1 MSDSERI
8 EVHLRRGHY
17 GAMSVEWRGGAT
29 VRWEDSGYTYDGVPE
44 EIATITGPGEYRVRE
59 WCNDD
64 FHWGPWLQVEP

>member
-1 MSDSERI
+1 
-8 EVHLRRGHY
+8 
-17 GAMSVEWRGGAT
+17 MSVEWRGGAT